1 MVRLLAL
8 EAMNF
13 KRLSL
18 QNPLNFSDGITLIA
32 GQNES
37 GKSTILD
44 AILFSLFA
52 RTIRPSARP
61 HDEDILQYGT
71 NKLTLKLTFKVEDRT
86 FVVERK
92 IHRKRPNEATLSEIL
107 ANGTGRTIAT
117 KVNSVN
123 DEITKLLGGLT
134 FEEIIASNVVAQKQ
148 LDRVVEQSRANR
160 IGVINAFLNLGSFT
174 QGAEELGEER
184 SAIEGTPKTL
194 GTLPVARQKLE
205 ELQKQLDG
213 WNAEKKELEDSRRK
227 MKALEASTEEKQG
240 QYKKTHELASKL
252 ESYQKEL
259 AKKNQ
264 IASGIKNKTET
275 FDGIKKQIDGL
286 ESKQKQLDALNEAW
300 KKYRGIDDLS
310 SRVDLLS
317 KSADD
322 LQNKRLQ
329 LQTKEYSAPISSEVL
344 QKENEEVQNHPGSIG
359 IQQARKMRQ
368 DARRVTIVGM
378 LMILAGVAL
387 GVMVNWLLFA
397 LTAAG
402 IVGLIYAVM
411 LSGKGS
417 ALATQHADYL
427 GKVQSYENQKKIYE
441 DYQKELSALRVQVS
455 EAIGRLVGDIT
466 AFPRYQEITQTS
478 QEAVQIARSVKA
490 RFDQDKTESAVLS
503 SRISELERD
512 LVDRVGL
519 EKQLENLSG
528 QIQELRKQD
537 DAAILPELPEGT
549 TYSDDLLA
557 TTKIKDQNLH
567 DVIVENLEAIRNTN
581 ETIGKLAKSVEE
593 KKELPNQF
601 EAQQKTVR
609 ALERRV
615 RVVHDARMGIEK
627 TSESLRTRVKPSVEH
642 YMSMFL
648 PSVTMNRYKIVSLN
662 EDYNLSVWDAE
673 AGELRA
679 REVFSGGTEDQ
690 LLLVMRL
697 AFALA
702 LTPEAKGTR
711 PDFLFLDE
719 PLGSSD
725 DIRRDEIVQLLKTE
739 LAQYF
744 KQILLISHIQGV
756 EQDVDHIVRLEG
768 GRITEQM

>member
-61 HDEDILQYGT
+61 RDEDILQYGT

-213 WNAEKKELEDSRRK
+213 WNAEKKELEDSGRK

>member
-61 HDEDILQYGT
+61 RDEDILQYGT

>member
-61 HDEDILQYGT
+61 RDEDILQYGT

-205 ELQKQLDG
+205 ELQKQLEG
-213 WNAEKKELEDSRRK
+213 WNAERKELENSGK
-227 MKALEASTEEKQG
+227 KITALELSTEEKRG